1 MKARIFYLL
10 VPVIILGL
18 AIFVSFNQSERYY
31 NRTFQ
36 HELPKE
42 TRTIQI
48 DTTEFETHLP
58 VVSVQTNNQTIP
70 GATVLTPEKHYQLS
84 EDGSTEITVDVTLFD
99 EKQKEAKALFRVRG
113 NSSRLF
119 EKTSY
124 ALSFVNDDATDREV
138 QVFGMEK
145 DNNWALHGPALDR
158 TLLRNYLAM
167 NLSGELMPYA
177 PDVRFVELVID
188 GSYEGVYLLMET
200 VSKGEGRVD
209 IPTPEPNSPMTS
221 YIVEIDRAEKLEFP
235 LNDFLVDTFRV
246 YPSATEL
253 TYPTDQQYSEAR
265 FEFVNEDFS
274 KLSKDLYQI
283 PYASDHNEYKN
294 LVDETAFYDYF
305 IINELFRNVD
315 AGNYSTYF
323 YRNLRGKLTPVVW
336 DFNNSLN
343 NYQEVLF
350 DETGFSLVEAP
361 FFEQL
366 LIEERFV
373 EGLIDRYRVLR
384 ASKLSDDRL
393 KSLIDDSVAYLG
405 EAVTRN
411 NSRWNLYFDLSRYNT
426 DAFLQPIER
435 NPTSYELAISQME
448 DYLFRRSQW
457 LDDHIDVLYQYSHP
471 SRHSFSSVK

>member
-1 MKARIFYLL
+1 MKARIAYLL
-10 VPVIILGL
+10 VPIIILGL
-18 AIFVSFNQSERYY
+18 ALFVSVNQSEHYY
-31 NRTFQ
+31 NRTYQ
-36 HELPKE
+36 HE
-42 TRTIQI
+42 Q
-48 DTTEFETHLP
+48 TTASRPVPLEIAELETHLP
-58 VVSVQTNNQTIP
+58 VISVDTRSQTIP
-70 GATVLTPEKHYQLS
+70 GALLLTPTTHYQLS
-84 EDGSTEITVDVTLFD
+84 EEGLSEIHVDVRLFD
-99 EKQKEAKALFRVRG
+99 EQEVKSKAMFRIRG

-119 EKTSY
+119 EKKSY
-124 ALSFVNDDATDREV
+124 ALSFVNDDFTDRELE
-138 QVFGMEK
+138 VFGMEQ

-209 IPTPEPNSPMTS
+209 IPTPEPNSRMTS
-221 YIVEIDRAEKLEFP
+221 YIVEIDRAEKLMFP
-235 LNDFLVDTFRV
+235 LNDFLVDTYRV

-253 TYPTDQQYSEAR
+253 TYPTDQQYSDAR
-265 FEFVNEDFS
+265 FSFIDEDFS
-274 KLSKDLYQI
+274 KIAKNLYQI
-283 PYASDHNEYKN
+283 PYGKESNDYKS
-294 LVDETAFYDYF
+294 LIDETAFYDYF
-305 IINELFRNVD
+305 IVNELFRNVD
-315 AGNYSTYF
+315 AGYYSTYF

-343 NYQEVLF
+343 NYQEVSF

-361 FFEQL
+361 LFEQL

-373 EGLIDRYRVLR
+373 AGLIDRYHLLR
-384 ASKLSDDRL
+384 ANKLSDDRL
-393 KSLIDDSVAYLG
+393 DGLVDASVQYLG
-405 EAVTRN
+405 DAITRN
-411 NSRWNLYFDLSRYNT
+411 NNRWARYFDHSQYST
-426 DAFLQPIER
+426 SDFLQPIER
-435 NPTSYELAISQME
+435 NPTSYEAALVQMK